1 VTASTRAWLSY
12 RRIVDVPF
20 RTCVAAL
27 DSGQLTK
34 PDGGPDLLSGS
45 AARPGQRDLQG
56 PVRLPRRAAAPPAA
70 DAAAGRLLVL
80 RAPRIALELIPCGP
94 VRPGVAYFLVGHQL
108 LDSLAR
114 WLAGQST
121 HPLHDRSTTWH
132 CSWTFTRT

>member
-1 VTASTRAWLSY
+1 MTASTRAWLSY

-27 DSGQLTK
+27 DRGQLTG
-34 PDGGPDLLSGS
+34 PDGGPDLVCGS
-45 AARPGQRDLQG
+45 AARPGQRELQG
-56 PVRLPRRAAAPPAA
+56 PGPPAPRAAAPPAV
-70 DAAAGRLLVL
+70 DAAAGRPLVL

-94 VRPGVAYFLVGHQL
+94 VRPGAAYFRAGHQL

-121 HPLHDRSTTWH
+121 HPPHDRSTTWH